1 MRTAPIALVHWQD
14 SNDQVDGL
22 TAKAGSVT
30 HPHPQCVEACQVYVR
45 MICEIMRANEEQPGK
60 DALFAVL
67 KCFPFETAKLQATF
81 SAYQTLDDMRQ
92 TSDTKIR
99 SSGFVVHTLEAALWA
114 FFSTENFKDG
124 AIKVVNLGDDADTV
138 GAVYGGLAGAYYGI
152 GAMPTEWIE
161 ALQAR
166 DVIDK
171 VVEAVVELVSNQGDP

>member
-1 MRTAPIALVHWQD
+1 
-14 SNDQVDGL
+14 
-22 TAKAGSVT
+22 
-30 HPHPQCVEACQVYVR
+30 